1 MMPLI
6 KILYY
11 NMTLIINKIIKIQK
25 EEKLILKKVLDIFFL
40 KEFDKKDQKL
50 LEKIITSF
58 FDINKRFE
66 SIKIKQLTKKKEEQ
80 INNTLNKYHGSI
92 KELKKKVNSL

>member
-1 MMPLI
+1 MTNII
-6 KILYY
+6 K
-11 NMTLIINKIIKIQK
+11 KIIQIQK
-25 EEKLILKKVLDIFFL
+25 EEKRILKKVLDIFFL

-66 SIKIKQLTKKKEEQ
+66 SIKIKQLTSKKKEQ
-80 INNTLNKYHGSI
+80 INNTLNKYSNSI
-92 KELKKKVNSL
+92 KKLEIKVNSL

>member
-1 MMPLI
+1 
-6 KILYY
+6 
-11 NMTLIINKIIKIQK
+11 MTNIINKIIQIQK
-25 EEKLILKKVLDIFFL
+25 EEKRILKTVLDIFFL
-40 KEFDKKDQKL
+40 KEFDKKDKQL

>member
-1 MMPLI
+1 M
-6 KILYY
+6 K
-11 NMTLIINKIIKIQK
+11 NIINKIIEIQK
-25 EEKLILKKVLDIFFL
+25 EEKRILKKVLDIFFL

-50 LEKIITSF
+50 LEKIIISF

>member
-1 MMPLI
+1 
-6 KILYY
+6 
-11 NMTLIINKIIKIQK
+11 MTNIINKIIQIQK
-25 EEKLILKKVLDIFFL
+25 EEKRILKKVLDIFFL

-66 SIKIKQLTKKKEEQ
+66 SIKIKQLTPKKEEQ
-80 INNTLNKYHGSI
+80 INNTLIKYYDSI
-92 KELKKKVNSL
+92 KKLKIKVNSL